1 MKTLVTIEV
10 ENQKGNPSVDDIKLF
25 IEQIIERGL
34 VGKFDIH
41 NIIPTSV
48 IGLTITEVMRLYS
61 EKIQDQKQ
69 H

>member
-48 IGLTITEVMRLYS
+48 IGLTITEVMRLY
-61 EKIQDQKQ
+61 EENKECLK
-69 H
+69 

>member
-10 ENQKGNPSVDDIKLF
+10 ENQTGNPSVDDIKLF

-41 NIIPTSV
+41 NIVGNSI
-48 IGLTITEVMRLYS
+48 IGLTIMEV
-61 EKIQDQKQ
+61 KK
-69 H
+69 

>member
-10 ENQKGNPSVDDIKLF
+10 ENQIGNPSVDDIKLF

-41 NIIPTSV
+41 SIIPTSV
-48 IGLTITEVMRLYS
+48 IGLTIIEVKN
-61 EKIQDQKQ
+61 EIQNL
-69 H
+69 